1 MFSNVSDLSKK
12 SISNFVNQIESDLK
26 KCNGNAELLEMEKR
40 RMNDAKFSRGITQWQ
55 PKFYRDLWLNKVNL
69 EICRRQI
76 SGDYPEGFWEGL
88 YFRFN
93 REN

>member
-1 MFSNVSDLSKK
+1 MSDLSKK
-12 SISNFVNQIESDLK
+12 SISNYVNQIERELK
-26 KCNGNAELLEMEKR
+26 KCNGNAGLLEIAKR
-40 RMNDAKFSRGITQWQ
+40 RMNDAKFSRGITQWE
-55 PKFYRDLWLNKVNL
+55 PKIYRNLWLKKVNL
-69 EICRRQI
+69 EIYRRRI